1 MIKSCAEKVTSFL
14 VCNETIESDE
24 FEIYVYGFETL
35 IAFIVNISVILAIS
49 IVFDKFIQTILFL
62 SCYCPIRQFSGGY
75 HADNYKKCL
84 GIFVKIY
91 LINISIISFISNR
104 NLDGIIIIGTLISYL
119 GIWRLA
125 PIEHR
130 NNPLSKKEI
139 NHYKKIVRILTSIV
153 LLLVGMGIRIDAVY
167 EYTLY
172 ISSAIVW
179 IYIMLKLANINIARR
194 INI

>member
-49 IVFDKFIQTILFL
+49 MVFDKFRQTILFL

-194 INI
+194 INT

>member
-1 MIKSCAEKVTSFL
+1 M
-14 VCNETIESDE
+14 
-24 FEIYVYGFETL
+24 
-35 IAFIVNISVILAIS
+35 
-49 IVFDKFIQTILFL
+49 

>member
-1 MIKSCAEKVTSFL
+1 MIKSCAEKITSFL
-14 VCNETIESDE
+14 VYNKTIESRE
-24 FEIYVYGFETL
+24 FEMYVYGFETL
-35 IAFIVNISVILAIS
+35 IAFIVNISVILAIG
-49 IVFDKFIQTILFL
+49 IIFDKFMQTILFL

-84 GIFVKIY
+84 VVFIKIY
-91 LINISIISFISNR
+91 LVNILMISFISNR
-104 NLDGIIIIGTLISYL
+104 NLDGIILIGTFISYL

-139 NHYKKIVRILTSIV
+139 NHYKNIVRVLISIV
-153 LLLVGMGIRIDAVY
+153 LVLVSIGIKVDVIY

-172 ISSAIVW
+172 IASSIVW
-179 IYIMLKLANINIARR
+179 IFIMLKLANTKVTRGIKI
-194 INI
+194 